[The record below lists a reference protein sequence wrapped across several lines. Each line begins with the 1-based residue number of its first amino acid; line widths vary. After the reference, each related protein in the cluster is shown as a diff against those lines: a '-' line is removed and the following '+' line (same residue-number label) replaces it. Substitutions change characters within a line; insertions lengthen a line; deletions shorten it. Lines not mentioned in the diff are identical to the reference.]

1 MKKTVYALLL
11 SLALLFAGC
20 QASSGLSSDDFS
32 LPEDSSP
39 EQSISLPAGE
49 SSSAASP
56 EENASVASSPEESA
70 GERNSASFQSPYDT

>member
-32 LPEDSSP
+32 LPEDSGP
-39 EQSISLPAGE
+39 EQSISLP
-49 SSSAASP
+49 
-56 EENASVASSPEESA
+56 EERILI
-70 GERNSASFQSPYDT
+70 G